1 MARKV
6 APVPSPDAAADSS
19 FSGIPHNHTGP
30 MSLPESAAPNAPAPL
45 QRVGSVDLL
54 RGAVMVVM
62 ALDHTR
68 DYFLILPFQP
78 EDLAQSNLPLFLTRW
93 ITHFCAPVF
102 FLLAGTGTGFALM
115 RGRTPAQA
123 SRFLFTRGLWLVVL
137 ELTVVAIAWNFNFKL
152 FPAVGLVIWAL
163 GWSMVALAVLI
174 RLPRTLMISV
184 SVAMIVL
191 HNLTDGVTA
200 ASVGQWGPLWTVLHV
215 QETATPWLFAGY
227 PLIPWIGVMAL
238 GYALADV
245 YRWDAPRRRR
255 FLLRLGT
262 VVTLAFIVIRAIN
275 LYGDPE
281 AWTTQRNFGLT
292 IASFLNTWKYP
303 PSLDYLLMTLGPML
317 IVLALLERAQ
327 GTFARWI
334 TVFGRVPMFYYILH
348 LYLIHSLAIV
358 LGLLQGGAKAL
369 EITPETGIPAWY
381 GLPLYGTY
389 LVWALVIVILYF
401 PCRWFAAVKARRRD
415 WWLSYI

>member
-1 MARKV
+1 
-6 APVPSPDAAADSS
+6 
-19 FSGIPHNHTGP
+19 
-30 MSLPESAAPNAPAPL
+30 MSLPESAANNAPAPL
-45 QRVGSVDLL
+45 QRIGSVDLL

-68 DYFLILPFQP
+68 DYFLNLPFQP
-78 EDLAQSNLPLFLTRW
+78 EDLAQSNLPLFFTRW

-102 FLLAGTGTGFALM
+102 FLLAGTGVGFALM

-123 SRFLFTRGLWLVVL
+123 SRFLLTRGLWLVVL
-137 ELTVVAIAWNFNFKL
+137 ELTVVAVGWSFTFKL
-152 FPAVGLVIWAL
+152 MPFLGLVIWAL
-163 GWSMVALAVLI
+163 GWSMVCLAILI
-174 RLPRTLMISV
+174 HLPRTLMIAF
-184 SVAMIVL
+184 SVAMIAL
-191 HNLTDGVTA
+191 HNLTDHVTA
-200 ASVGQWGPLWTVLHV
+200 AALGQWGPLWTVLHV
-215 QETATPWLFAGY
+215 PGNVTPSLDIYY

-255 FLLRLGT
+255 FLLRAGT
-262 VVTLAFIVIRAIN
+262 VVTLAFIAIRAIN
-275 LYGDPE
+275 HYGDPE

-292 IASFLNTWKYP
+292 VASFLNVWKYP

-317 IVLALLERAQ
+317 ILLALLERAQ
-327 GTFARWI
+327 GTLARWI

-358 LGLLQGGAKAL
+358 LALLQGGAKAL
-369 EITPETGIPAWY
+369 EITPETGMPAWY
-381 GLPLYGTY
+381 GVPLVGVY
-389 LVWALVIVILYF
+389 LAWALVIVILYF